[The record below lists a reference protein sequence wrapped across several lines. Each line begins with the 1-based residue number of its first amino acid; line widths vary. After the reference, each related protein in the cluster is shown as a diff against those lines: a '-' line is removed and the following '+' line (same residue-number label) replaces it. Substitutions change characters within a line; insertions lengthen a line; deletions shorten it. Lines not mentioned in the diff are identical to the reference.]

1 MARISTYAI
10 DNNVTSQDKWIGT
23 DSNGSVTKNFT
34 PQGVADWI
42 NSANAVGIAGQ
53 INYKFQADLT
63 GGRASGTVSF
73 DAGGGDNTAFSAIT
87 TFKLSK
93 YNSGEILIL
102 DFLNVLE
109 DEYVLF
115 CQTDNINNFGVYKIT
130 DITQDVDETN
140 FYDVTLTLV
149 ASNGNLIDEKYY
161 SLISWPYNAGET
173 NDKHYTHNQNN
184 ASVTWNVTHNLSK
197 RPSVSVVL
205 STGQQGVADVQ
216 YIDDNSLT
224 ITLVAAESGKAYLN

>member
-10 DNNVTSQDKWIGT
+10 DTNVTSQDKWIGT

-34 PQGVADWI
+34 PEGVADWI
-42 NSANAVGIAGQ
+42 NSANADG
-53 INYKFQADLT
+53 
-63 GGRASGTVSF
+63 
-73 DAGGGDNTAFSAIT
+73 GGGDNTAFSAIT

-93 YNSGEILIL
+93 YNSGEVLIIN
-102 DFLNVLE
+102 FLNVLE

-130 DITQDVDETN
+130 DITRDIDEAD
-140 FYDVTLTLV
+140 FYDITLTLV
-149 ASNGNLIDEKYY
+149 ASNGNLVDEQYY

-184 ASVTWNVTHNLSK
+184 ASVTWNVTHNLGK

-224 ITLVAAESGKAYLN
+224 ITLIAAESGKAYLN